1 MSGTFSA
8 PPSAANTSSGDT
20 NAAESPLKSARV
32 SPDVTP
38 GIACPMLVT
47 ANTDRSTSVVEVLST
62 SEEPEIV
69 PKAIPMVETTPK
81 FVAVVHPAEQQVS
94 DFNAQPAA
102 SVPVQQFSISSSPE
116 QSASDAILISVHSSG
131 SEQAAVPLNDG
142 EVAVSQSPIRSM
154 SPLAPVSPP
163 HRADSLTPI
172 SKASS
177 QSVLESS
184 EEDEINLKEAKLEL
198 ARALA
203 ESARARVELLETK
216 ARSLL
221 DSRSST
227 RSRPPTVAEMEADGA
242 DIPTEAPGG
251 GRQTGVRTRPLESQ
265 SNLAKLDL
273 TDPLESCR
281 PPAVQQWNDYN
292 ARPIGPSSSSAQV
305 VFPVPFSPSPI
316 FYNQQIFAPVNAMSV
331 QGAAENVS
339 IFGGGQAPRSVS
351 HDVGMA
357 VQDSINDA
365 KTELRCCSVAG
376 VA

>member
-47 ANTDRSTSVVEVLST
+47 ANTDRSTSVVEVSST

-69 PKAIPMVETTPK
+69 PKAIPMVEATPK

-94 DFNAQPAA
+94 DFNAPPAA
-102 SVPVQQFSISSSPE
+102 SVPILQQFSISSLPE

-177 QSVLESS
+177 
-184 EEDEINLKEAKLEL
+184 
-198 ARALA
+198 
-203 ESARARVELLETK
+203 
-216 ARSLL
+216 
-221 DSRSST
+221 
-227 RSRPPTVAEMEADGA
+227 
-242 DIPTEAPGG
+242 
-251 GRQTGVRTRPLESQ
+251 
-265 SNLAKLDL
+265 
-273 TDPLESCR
+273 
-281 PPAVQQWNDYN
+281 
-292 ARPIGPSSSSAQV
+292 
-305 VFPVPFSPSPI
+305 
-316 FYNQQIFAPVNAMSV
+316 
-331 QGAAENVS
+331 
-339 IFGGGQAPRSVS
+339 
-351 HDVGMA
+351 
-357 VQDSINDA
+357 
-365 KTELRCCSVAG
+365 
-376 VA
+376 